1 MRQQEHIEQLKEQAR
16 NEVSMREQSLIKEVR
31 QKCLEIE
38 EIKKKARKRKEKVR
52 ALQRENNTLKTA
64 LRDLEIKSVL
74 S

>member
-38 EIKKKARKRKEKVR
+38 EVKKKARKRKEKVR

>member
-1 MRQQEHIEQLKEQAR
+1 
-16 NEVSMREQSLIKEVR
+16 MREQSLIKEVR
-31 QKCLEIE
+31 QKCIEIE

-74 S
+74 SQPPGGGAHAADRSRGRS